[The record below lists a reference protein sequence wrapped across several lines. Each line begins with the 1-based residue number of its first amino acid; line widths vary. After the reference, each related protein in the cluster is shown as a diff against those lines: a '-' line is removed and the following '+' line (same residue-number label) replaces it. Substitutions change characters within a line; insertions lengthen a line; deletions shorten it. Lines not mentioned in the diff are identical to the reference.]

1 MKKRPKKIDS
11 TRVIGYCRVS
21 TEEQA
26 DEGASLAA
34 QQEKIVQYAKTY
46 ELELV
51 DMHVDAGASAKT
63 LDRPALQ
70 TALSDLRTGQAGGL
84 VVVKLDR
91 LTRSIRGLQDLLDDY
106 FREKYALMSV
116 SDHFDTRTA
125 NGRMMMNFFN
135 MISEWEREI
144 IAERTKE
151 VLQHLKSK
159 GVRLGR
165 DPLGWERTGELD
177 AEGRMVFK
185 EVPEEQQT
193 LKLILLLRQQGHSLA
208 SIAET
213 LATKGIATK
222 RGGAWGAQTIS
233 DMLKRAKE
241 KQ

>member
-11 TRVIGYCRVS
+11 TRVVGYCRVS

-26 DEGASLAA
+26 DEGASLAV
-34 QQEKIVQYAKTY
+34 QQEKIAQYAKTY

-51 DMHVDAGASAKT
+51 DMHVDAGVSAKT

-84 VVVKLDR
+84 IVMKLDR
-91 LTRSIRGLQDLLDDY
+91 LTRSVRDLQALLDNY
-106 FREKYALMSV
+106 FREKYALMAV
-116 SDHFDTRTA
+116 TDQFDTRTA
-125 NGRMMMNFFN
+125 SGRLMMNLLS
-135 MISEWEREI
+135 MISEWEREV

-185 EVPEEQQT
+185 EVPEEQKT

-213 LATKGIATK
+213 LSAKGIATK
-222 RGGAWGAQTIS
+222 RGGVWSAQTIS
-233 DMLKRAKE
+233 DVLQRTGAGK
-241 KQ
+241 